1 MLLNFW
7 FLSSYSQEKTDT
19 VKFNNSLFIKH
30 IVDAGESLKIISKKY
45 NVTVSQI
52 LEANE
57 MDRNLYYN
65 QTLYIPVNNV

>member
-1 MLLNFW
+1 MGMIKIILFLLLNFC

-45 NVTVSQI
+45 IDYAKHDWFILNQI
-52 LEANE
+52 SN
-57 MDRNLYYN
+57 
-65 QTLYIPVNNV
+65 